1 VSSVSSAPRAVNKAP
16 AAEDAA
22 AKAERA
28 PQGDQPDD
36 DGSKGG
42 GRARL
47 KIVK

>member
-1 VSSVSSAPRAVNKAP
+1 VSP
-16 AAEDAA
+16 AADTAS
-22 AKAERA
+22 AKADSA
-28 PQGDQPDD
+28 ADGPQPDD